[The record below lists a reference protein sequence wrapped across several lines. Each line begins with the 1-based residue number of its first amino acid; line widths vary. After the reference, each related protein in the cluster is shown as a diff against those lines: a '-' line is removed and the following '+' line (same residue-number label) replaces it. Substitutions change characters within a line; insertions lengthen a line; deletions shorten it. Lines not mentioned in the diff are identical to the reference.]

1 MQKGSVCYFIM
12 LKVVANFVS
21 VFFFFAQSIFV
32 IVPRFSSLLLIVS
45 FEEEKYTIG
54 LEW

>member
-1 MQKGSVCYFIM
+1 M

-21 VFFFFAQSIFV
+21 VFFFFSFAQSIFV